1 MEPQVKIRC
10 RQADQ
15 QLVQNVLPRSVEE
28 YKEKMGKD
36 VVITLDTESFL
47 SADTCGG
54 IELSAL
60 NGRIRVP
67 NTLESRLE
75 LIAQQLYPSIRTALF
90 GRNLNRKFTD

>member
-1 MEPQVKIRC
+1 MEAQVKARC
-10 RQADQ
+10 RQADL
-15 QLVQNVLPRSVEE
+15 QLVQNILPRAVEE
-28 YKEKMGKD
+28 YKAQMGKD

-47 SADTCGG
+47 PADTCGG
-54 IELSAL
+54 IELTAL

-90 GRNLNRKFTD
+90 GRNINRRFTD